1 MKKLFL
7 LILAALFM
15 FSCNEGSGSD
25 TDADNDTYEIEDT
38 SCELDCDDDDKTDSE
53 VPDEKS
59 DDLNDSDN
67 QENPE
72 EPDGSDTEKPDQDG
86 NNTDPDTDIPDTDD
100 DTDTYEPED
109 ASCELDCDDDPT
121 DGPDENSD
129 GDSDGSGHDEDGN
142 GDYDDSGDSDD
153 YDYDGGTET
162 PEECADSETYAI
174 EWKGKIGTVSASGC
188 ALRTY
193 TLTTNAELRDN
204 YPESKQRIISET
216 AESPRLR
223 SGNSMLDAL
232 FALAVTELNEN
243 KVSAIRDYSM
253 NNNQPID
260 CECFETGANWH
271 YVWTRDTAYAVHSGI
286 AFLEPQRSKNSL
298 KFKISEPKSIVG
310 GKLNKQI
317 VQDTG
322 SGGSW
327 PVSTDRVVWML
338 GAYETLKNLD
348 GSEYE
353 EFLQESFEAIKNT
366 LEADRLYVFD
376 EKDGLYRG
384 EQSFLDWRE
393 QTYPLWTAQNTKHIG
408 MSKTLSTNIL
418 HHIALNLAASLAEEL
433 HEDAYVETFRSQ
445 AWFLLQAIKSA
456 FYIDM
461 PELGKKT
468 FASMKTTFLDY
479 SKVDKRDLLGLSL
492 LILGTNEAIAEG
504 NKEMAAE
511 IFSGILEEYPVTEAG
526 PSVIFPQEP
535 QRKIYHNR
543 AIWPFVTSYALRAA
557 AKVENDRFYEN
568 AFMSLVRGAAFN
580 LSNMENFEFTT
591 LDAWHEDNWL
601 DFQDEHMSGPV
612 VNSRRQLWSVGGFIS
627 MVLDVLF
634 GRDQTLKKLW
644 FSPKIPVNLRNT
656 FFADSSEMTLK
667 NLKFKGKTIELKII
681 LPPKNSET
689 SGFYVLDSLQ
699 LNGVAKTE
707 PLSEYD
713 LDFTENNTIEL
724 RLKQVGSTGN
734 ANVFDCVNN
743 YQTCWAPRAVEN
755 VTVEADGDQLKVSF
769 SPSADAVSYNIY
781 RDGKKVDNV
790 TEASWY
796 DHGYDMDYYDEF
808 DYSKNS
814 YCYSVSAVNA
824 AGWESHHSDPVCYWG
839 EDYWR
844 TELQPSISGYAEW
857 GAPNDVLSVSN
868 IQPTQSGTYIVA
880 LGYNNPA
887 PIDTGITSCNK
898 IVEISEESSASPL
911 ASNMVFMPHLGNDNG
926 GESSF
931 FEVELTAG
939 KTYKAVIK
947 DAFNMS
953 YFKHFELYT
962 NGNGG
967 GTDVYNK
974 ANIYKIE
981 FLLKEI
987 K

>member
-15 FSCNEGSGSD
+15 FSCGEGTGSD
-25 TDADNDTYEIEDT
+25 TDADTDTYEPEDT
-38 SCELDCDDDDKTDSE
+38 SCELDCNDDETDSE
-53 VPDEKS
+53 APDEKS
-59 DDLNDSDN
+59 DDINDSDN

-72 EPDGSDTEKPDQDG
+72 EPDGSDTETPEQDSDNADPEDNETDDSDGDSENHDQDG
-86 NNTDPDTDIPDTDD
+86 DSSEN
-100 DTDTYEPED
+100 
-109 ASCELDCDDDPT
+109 
-121 DGPDENSD
+121 PDENGD
-129 GDSDGSGHDEDGN
+129 GDSDGSGHNDN
-142 GDYDDSGDSDD
+142 DSEENDADTD
-153 YDYDGGTET
+153 NTET
-162 PEECADSETYAI
+162 PEECDGVNSSTV
-174 EWKGKIGTVSASGC
+174 EWKGKTGSVSVSGC

-216 AESPRLR
+216 AGSPILR

-232 FALAVTELNEN
+232 FALAITELNEN
-243 KVSAIRDYSM
+243 KVSAITDYSM
-253 NNNQPID
+253 NNNQPVD

-376 EKDGLYRG
+376 ENDGLYRG

-408 MSKTLSTNIL
+408 MSKTLSTNVL
-418 HHIALNLAASLAEEL
+418 HYIALNMAASLAEEL
-433 HEDAYVETFRSQ
+433 HEDSYVETFRSQ

-456 FYIDM
+456 FYIDI

-492 LILGTNEAIAEG
+492 LILGSNAAIAEG
-504 NKEMAAE
+504 NEEMAAE

-591 LDAWHEDNWL
+591 LDAWHEDNWV
-601 DFQDEHMSGPV
+601 DFQGEHMSGPV

-634 GRDQTLKKLW
+634 GRDQTLKGLW

-724 RLKQVGSTGN
+724 HLKQVGSTGN

-743 YQTCWAPRAVEN
+743 SQTCWAPRAVEN
-755 VTVEADGDQLKVSF
+755 VSVAVDGDQLKVTF
-769 SPSADAVSYNIY
+769 SPSEDAVSYNIY

-839 EDYWR
+839 EGYWR
-844 TELQPSISGYAEW
+844 TELQHNISGYAEW
-857 GAPNDVLSVSN
+857 GAPNDILSVSN

-887 PIDTGITSCNK
+887 PISTGITSCNK
-898 IVEISEESSASPL
+898 IVEISEASSASPL
-911 ASNMVFMPHLGNDNG
+911 ASKMVFMPHLGNDNG

-962 NGNGG
+962 GGNGG

-987 K
+987 KN